1 MPVIIIQEKNNM
13 GILDSVMKNP
23 EMMGDVAK
31 FAMENPEIAKAAM
44 SMFSASEGSEGGLG
58 GIVSSLQSG
67 GLGDAVTSWLGSG
80 ANEAIDPSKL
90 SEALG
95 SDKMSKFAEQA
106 GVNGSEAS
114 ALLAGVLPQIV
125 DKLSPDGNLPDAGS
139 LDSMI
144 GGLLGSLG
152 K

>member
-1 MPVIIIQEKNNM
+1 M
-13 GILDSVMKNP
+13 GILDAVMKNP

-44 SMFSASEGSEGGLG
+44 SMFSASEGAEGGLG
-58 GIVSSLQSG
+58 DIVSSLQSG
-67 GLGDAVTSWLGSG
+67 GLGDAVSSWLGSG
-80 ANEAIDPSKL
+80 TNEAIDPSKL

-95 SDKMSKFAEQA
+95 SDRMSKFAEQA
-106 GVNGSEAS
+106 GVSGSEAS
-114 ALLAGVLPQIV
+114 ALLAGVLPQLV
-125 DKLSPDGNLPDAGS
+125 DKLSPDGNLPDVGS
-139 LDSMI
+139 LDGMI